1 MIVGD
6 GTMLPS
12 ERAYSGFAVDDITAA
27 KEFYSQ
33 ILDLTVTETNG
44 MLRLHLS
51 LSHHV
56 LIYPKADHMPANYTI
71 LNFPVDDID
80 AAVDEL
86 TRRGLSFHRYQ
97 GLTDDRGIH
106 RDDGQPIAWFS
117 DPAGNILSII
127 QE

>member
-1 MIVGD
+1 
-6 GTMLPS
+6 MLRS
-12 ERAYSGFAVDDITAA
+12 EHAYSGFAVPDIRAA

-33 ILDLTVTETNG
+33 ILGLRVTETNG

-51 LSHHV
+51 LSHWV
-56 LIYPKADHMPANYTI
+56 LICPKADHTPAGFTI
-71 LNFPVDDID
+71 LNFPVDNID
-80 AAVDEL
+80 DAVKEL
-86 TRRGLSFHRYQ
+86 TRRGLSFQHYP

-106 RDDGQPIAWFS
+106 RNGPPIAWFT